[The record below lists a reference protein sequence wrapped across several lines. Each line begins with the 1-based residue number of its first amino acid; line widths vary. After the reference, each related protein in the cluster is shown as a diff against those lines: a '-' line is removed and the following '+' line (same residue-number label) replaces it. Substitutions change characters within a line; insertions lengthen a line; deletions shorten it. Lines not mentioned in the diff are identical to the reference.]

1 MTMLQ
6 EIILDNGLKLL
17 LFPMEKTEALTIL
30 FLTKT
35 GSKYETK
42 NLNGI
47 SHLLEH
53 LLFRGTKSWP
63 EATSIA
69 KELDQVGGIYNAFT
83 DKEMLGVIVKVAPEN
98 FVLAAKVVAEMAS
111 EPLLAESEIAKEKKI
126 VIEEINM
133 RQDDPPTLVGD
144 LWEWLLY
151 GDQPAGW
158 PVIGAEEIIEKM
170 GRENLVS
177 HFKDYFTARNSII
190 IVAGSFKPP
199 EAEKTIRES
208 FLHLLKGEDIVKVP
222 VKESQ
227 TLPAIELLSKQTD
240 QTHLCL
246 GVRGFNVFSPQK
258 YILEVIAAL
267 LGGMMSSRLFV
278 EIREK
283 RALAYYVKTVAEE
296 YTDSGYL
303 VTQAGIANSRV
314 LEAIEIICQ
323 EYRRLKTELVSEDEL
338 SRVKENLRGHLRL
351 HLETSE
357 QFATFF
363 GVQKILKDKV
373 ITPQEHWEQ
382 IAKVSQDDILK
393 VAKEIFQSER
403 LNLALIGPHHD
414 KDNFASSLWV

>member
-1 MTMLQ
+1 MLE

-63 EATSIA
+63 EPTSIA
-69 KELDQVGGIYNAFT
+69 KELDRVGGFYNAFT

-98 FVLAAKVVAEMAS
+98 FVLAAKIVAEMVS
-111 EPLLAESEIAKEKKI
+111 QPLLAESEIAKEKKI

-144 LWEWLLY
+144 LWERLLY

-158 PVIGAEEIIEKM
+158 PVIGAKEVIEKM
-170 GRENLVS
+170 GRENLIS
-177 HFKDYFTARNSII
+177 HFKDCFVARNSII
-190 IVAGSFKPP
+190 IIAGSFKSP
-199 EAEKTIRES
+199 EAEKIIKDS
-208 FLHLLKGEDIVKVP
+208 FSRLPGGKGVVKVL

-227 TLPAIELLSKQTD
+227 NLPAIELLSKQTD

-258 YILEVIAAL
+258 YVLEVIAAL

-314 LEAIEIICQ
+314 LEAIEIICH
-323 EYRRLKTELVSEDEL
+323 EYRRLKTELVLEDEL

-373 ITPQEHWEQ
+373 MTPQQEWKQ
-382 IAKVSQDDILK
+382 IAKVGQDDILK
-393 VAKEIFQSER
+393 VSKEIFQPER
-403 LNLALIGPHHD
+403 LNLALIGPHHN
-414 KDNFASSLWV
+414 KDSFVPFLLV

>member
-1 MTMLQ
+1 MIQ
-6 EIILDNGLKLL
+6 EIILDNGLKML

-69 KELDQVGGIYNAFT
+69 KELDRVGGIYNAFT

-98 FVLAAKVVAEMAS
+98 FALAAKIVAEMAS
-111 EPLLAESEIAKEKKI
+111 EPILAESEIAKEKKI

-158 PVIGAEEIIEKM
+158 PVIGAKEVIEKI
-170 GRENLVS
+170 GRENLKS
-177 HFKDYFTARNSII
+177 HFENCFIARDSII
-190 IVAGSFKPP
+190 IIAGSFKSP
-199 EAEKTIRES
+199 EAEKIVKDS
-208 FLHLLKGEDIVKVP
+208 FLHLPEGKNMVKVS

-227 TLPAIELLSKQTD
+227 NLPAVELLYKQTD

-258 YILEVIAAL
+258 YVLEVIAAL

-283 RALAYYVKTVAEE
+283 RALAYYVKTVTEE

-303 VTQAGIANSRV
+303 VTQAGIANSRI
-314 LEAIEIICQ
+314 LEATEVICH
-323 EYRRLKTELVSEDEL
+323 EYRRLKTELVPEDEL
-338 SRVKENLRGHLRL
+338 SRVKENLQGHLRL

-373 ITPQEHWEQ
+373 MTSQQEQEQ

-393 VAKEIFQSER
+393 VAKEVFQPER

-414 KDNFASSLWV
+414 KDSFASFLSV